1 MAAVAPE
8 PSSSGDFAA
17 RIQAVQARLA
27 ASVARAGLKD
37 DAYAHVI
44 EAQSAVLGELVAF
57 VHEVRQVRQPPAVFT
72 DAQVNDIG
80 HRLLGAC
87 QMWSRNLMRA
97 SLAKSW
103 AVMAAVVLGAMLVG
117 GVVSWL
123 AFGQPLDTQC
133 RDERG
138 GRWCVYWLTQPTA
151 AQR

>member
-1 MAAVAPE
+1 MDEDRLIAEVAKRNGVLLHRDDPILIINTMLEMHAADQQERDAGIVAAL
-8 PSSSGDFAA
+8 SQ
-17 RIQAVQARLA
+17 I
-27 ASVARAGLKD
+27 
-37 DAYAHVI
+37 
-44 EAQSAVLGELVAF
+44 
-57 VHEVRQVRQPPAVFT
+57 RQPVPAGFT
-72 DAQVNDIG
+72 DGQVNDIG

-87 QMWSRNLMRA
+87 HMWSRNLMRP

-138 GRWCVYWLTQPTA
+138 GRWCGYWLTQPPA
-151 AQR
+151 K